1 MPLPIRGQRHRR
13 SSNCGGRN
21 GLRLSSVKKDRIK
34 LEEEKGVLTC
44 MVMEFLIL
52 EEPGQAVAH
61 GSLCGR
67 VLIAACSRGRIYSPY
82 G

>member
-1 MPLPIRGQRHRR
+1 
-13 SSNCGGRN
+13 
-21 GLRLSSVKKDRIK
+21 
-34 LEEEKGVLTC
+34 

-52 EEPGQAVAH
+52 EELGQAVAH